1 MAAIGQD
8 FADDGRAGVLK
19 RTQSQQIKSPVNP
32 HRDNMQGKSTD
43 ENANLLLRN
52 PRRHNILEMPL
63 QNIIE
68 IRPSKMTRSLQP
80 RQRRVRRRFGPI
92 AIEEI
97 PEDVSG
103 DVLALRR
110 NVRVDVELEVAG
122 GSQGAGAVDGAV

>member
-8 FADDGRAGVLK
+8 FADDGRAAVLK
-19 RTQSQQIKSPVNP
+19 RTQSQQIKSPVKP
-32 HRDNMQGKSTD
+32 HRDNMQGKSTH
-43 ENANLLLRN
+43 ENPNFLLRN
-52 PRRHNILEMPL
+52 PSRHNILEMPL